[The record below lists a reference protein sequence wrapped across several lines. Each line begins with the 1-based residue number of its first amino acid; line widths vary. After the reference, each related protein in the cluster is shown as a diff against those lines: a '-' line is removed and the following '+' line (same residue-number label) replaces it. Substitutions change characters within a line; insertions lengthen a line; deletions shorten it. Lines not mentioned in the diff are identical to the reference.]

1 MEVRKSHDQ
10 SAVMD
15 NPLLSP
21 VPATHLISGGI
32 HMPLA

>member
-1 MEVRKSHDQ
+1 
-10 SAVMD
+10 VMD